1 MLLPSCRGSPGGAA
15 HLFTDSASPA
25 ALIFRQRERL
35 CQIFCQ
41 SWRLPAGI
49 PGISTQA
56 AGSRY
61 FKHTGEALAGCAG
74 KAEGLGFW
82 QDDVGTPC
90 SFWGTVQQIR
100 AIPSSKIS
108 GVSAS
113 SVLADTWPKT
123 LFPFPLN
130 FPANG
135 QAAPVQT
142 PTPSCC
148 PVHEAAWGHPKRCG
162 RIWGVQQSSL
172 GLLCPGRMGGKR
184 DKGTQKKGLKV
195 CGEGSEGWS
204 ASPCSLHP
212 VPFPC
217 WQPNAH
223 GPGRGDNTGPQ
234 LPAQPCPNLVAS
246 SNEAEM
252 GIKGCWLSPATLMPP
267 VTELQQL
274 LLQHPGGAAKS
285 PCVGWGLW
293 EQQHPSQGAAPRGGG
308 GEKQPGLGPP
318 RLPLLLS
325 PPRGP

>member
-1 MLLPSCRGSPGGAA
+1 MLAPFPGHAGTGPASSSAQNRRERRARGQAVRARLGAEIPLSRAKRLPARGLSTPNSCPHAPPRGDPALGSSPGTPSPPTSRAKDPAVLLPSCRGSPGGAA

-82 QDDVGTPC
+82 QGDVGTSC
-90 SFWGTVQQIR
+90 SFWGTVQQVR
-100 AIPSSKIS
+100 VIPSSKIS

-135 QAAPVQT
+135 QAAPVKT
-142 PTPSCC
+142 SAPSCC
-148 PVHEAAWGHPKRCG
+148 LGTSQKVQKDLGCAAEH
-162 RIWGVQQSSL
+162 
-172 GLLCPGRMGGKR
+172 GGKG
-184 DKGTQKKGLKV
+184 DKGIKR
-195 CGEGSEGWS
+195 
-204 ASPCSLHP
+204 
-212 VPFPC
+212 
-217 WQPNAH
+217 
-223 GPGRGDNTGPQ
+223 RG
-234 LPAQPCPNLVAS
+234 
-246 SNEAEM
+246 
-252 GIKGCWLSPATLMPP
+252 
-267 VTELQQL
+267 
-274 LLQHPGGAAKS
+274 
-285 PCVGWGLW
+285 
-293 EQQHPSQGAAPRGGG
+293 
-308 GEKQPGLGPP
+308 
-318 RLPLLLS
+318 
-325 PPRGP
+325 